1 MTIGEFQQAI
11 RSIYYERDRARGVL
25 AAYAW
30 LNEEA
35 GELAR
40 AIRSG
45 DAGALTTEMSDVLA
59 WLTTLA
65 NLLDVD
71 LEAAASRFAQGCPKC
86 GNTPCSC
93 PDGAQS
99 TLAGCP

>member
-1 MTIGEFQQAI
+1 MTIGDFQQAI
-11 RSIYYERDRARGVL
+11 RDIYYDRDRARGVL

-30 LNEEA
+30 LNEET

-45 DAGALTTEMSDVLA
+45 DAEALATEMSDVLA

-71 LEAAASRFAQGCPKC
+71 LETAAQRFACGCPKC
-86 GNTPCSC
+86 GGTPCTC

-99 TLAGCP
+99 TLADGA